1 MVQKSRRRIIR
12 EQVLQVLFAY
22 EMNKDSLQY
31 LKDEILTDVS
41 SKTELEFANDLINK
55 TVEHVKEFDVMI
67 KGRVDNWEIGR
78 IALIDKI
85 LIQIGICE
93 LLYFPDI
100 PPKVTINESLEIAK
114 EYSTA
119 RSAKFINGILDAIL
133 SSEKKSGRL
142 KKQGRGL
149 VEGNISQ
156 SPEDS

>member
-1 MVQKSRRRIIR
+1 MVYKSRRRIIR
-12 EQVLQVLFAY
+12 ERVLQVLFAF

-31 LKDEILTDVS
+31 LKDEILTDFS
-41 SKTELEFANDLINK
+41 NKIELEFANDLINK
-55 TVEHVKEFDVMI
+55 TVEHVKEFDLMI
-67 KGRVDNWEIGR
+67 KGRVNNWEIGR

-119 RSAKFINGILDAIL
+119 GSAKFINGILDAIL

-142 KKQGRGL
+142 NKQGRGL
-149 VEGNISQ
+149 VERNIPKS
-156 SPEDS
+156 SEDS

>member
-119 RSAKFINGILDAIL
+119 RSA
-133 SSEKKSGRL
+133 
-142 KKQGRGL
+142 
-149 VEGNISQ
+149 
-156 SPEDS
+156 

>member
-1 MVQKSRRRIIR
+1 MVYKSRRRIIR
-12 EQVLQVLFAY
+12 ERVLQVLFAF

-31 LKDEILTDVS
+31 LKDEILTDFS
-41 SKTELEFANDLINK
+41 NKIELEFANDLINK

-67 KGRVDNWEIGR
+67 KGRVNNWEIGR

-119 RSAKFINGILDAIL
+119 GSAKFINGILDAIL

-142 KKQGRGL
+142 NKQGRGL
-149 VEGNISQ
+149 VERNIPKS
-156 SPEDS
+156 SEDS